1 MRIAVTGGIAEG
13 KSTVLATVREM
24 GIPVYSAD
32 DEARILLSNPVWQEK
47 VAAALD
53 LPLPL
58 DRAKVR
64 TRILESNEA
73 RRALN
78 GLLHRPILDTLL
90 AHPEGFFEVPLL
102 IETCA
107 MGRFDQVWVATC
119 GLEEQRRRL
128 ADRVGDPAL
137 AEKLL
142 ATQLPTR
149 AKTPFADLIVRTDRP
164 FACVSEYVRKTVS
177 MNWPR

>member
-32 DEARILLSNPVWQEK
+32 DEARALLSRPVWQER
-47 VAAALD
+47 VAAALG
-53 LPLPL
+53 LSLPL
-58 DRAKVR
+58 DRNLVR
-64 TRILESNEA
+64 TRILESDEA
-73 RRALN
+73 RRTLN
-78 GLLHRPILDTLL
+78 GILHRPILNTLL
-90 AHPEGFFEVPLL
+90 GHSEGFFEVPLL
-102 IETCA
+102 VETCA

-119 GLEEQRRRL
+119 GLAEQQRRLR
-128 ADRVGDPAL
+128 DRVGDEAL
-137 AEKLL
+137 VEKLL

-149 AKTPFADLIVRTDRP
+149 AKTPFADVIVRTDRP
-164 FACVSEYVRKTVS
+164 PLSVSEYVRKMVS